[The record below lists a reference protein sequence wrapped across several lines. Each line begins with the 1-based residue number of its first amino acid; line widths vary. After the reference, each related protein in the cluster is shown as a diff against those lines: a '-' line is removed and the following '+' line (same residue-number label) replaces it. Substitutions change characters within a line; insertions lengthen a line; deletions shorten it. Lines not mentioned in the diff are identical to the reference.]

1 MQKYD
6 KTSHFTLYT
15 FYDIIFSYYLTT
27 ELIMDKIIVN
37 SHAKINLCLDVTAK
51 RADGYHEIEMIMAQC
66 GLCDSITIEKLPSGI
81 TLKTNLPFLPVD
93 ERNIAYKAA
102 QSFFSACGI
111 AGGAAIDVA
120 KRIPVGAG
128 LAGGSGNGAA
138 VLIGLN
144 KLYGANLTADQL
156 CALALPLGADVPYCV
171 LGGTMLARGIGEA
184 LTPLPPLPRTAVVLV
199 KPPFSVSTPSVYKKI
214 DNTEIKKRPDAALLT
229 RALAQ
234 RDISLLAAN
243 MVNVMEEVTASMH
256 PVIKRIK
263 QDLLNA
269 GALGALMSGSGP
281 SVFALFDSY
290 EQAKKAAVPFRKRFF
305 TYVGWT
311 R

>member
-1 MQKYD
+1 
-6 KTSHFTLYT
+6 
-15 FYDIIFSYYLTT
+15 
-27 ELIMDKIIVN
+27 MDKIIVN
-37 SHAKINLCLDVTAK
+37 SHAKINLCLDVTGK
-51 RADGYHEIEMIMAQC
+51 RDDGYHEVEMIMAQC
-66 GLCDSITIEKLPSGI
+66 GLCDSITIEKMPSGI
-81 TLKTNLPFLPVD
+81 TLKTNLGFLPTD

-102 QSFFSACGI
+102 QAFFSACGI
-111 AGGAAIDVA
+111 SGGAAIDIA

-144 KLYGANLTADQL
+144 KLYGTNLTSDQL
-156 CALALPLGADVPYCV
+156 CAIALPLGADVPYCV
-171 LGGTMLARGIGEA
+171 LGGTMLARGIGEV
-184 LTPLPPLPRTAVVLV
+184 LTPLPALPRTAIVLV

-214 DNTEIKKRPDAALLT
+214 DSTELKRRPDAALLT
-229 RALAQ
+229 SALTQ
-234 RDISLLAAN
+234 RDVGLLAAN
-243 MVNVMEEVTASMH
+243 MVNVMEEVTVSMH
-256 PVIKRIK
+256 PVVGRIK
-263 QDLLNA
+263 QDLLNS

-290 EQAKKAAVPFRKRFF
+290 EQAKKAAAPFRKRFF